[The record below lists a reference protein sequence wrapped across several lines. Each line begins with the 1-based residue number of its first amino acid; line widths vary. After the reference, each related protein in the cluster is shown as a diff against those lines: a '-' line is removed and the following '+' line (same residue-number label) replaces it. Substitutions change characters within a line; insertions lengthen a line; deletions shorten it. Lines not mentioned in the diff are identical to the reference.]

1 MKRRSAVLLSALLVL
16 LGSCF
21 DVYGSELMQG
31 GPEGYVFYYGLES
44 MQSDGSNRKKLCPLR
59 RSAVSFLEKIPLSSI
74 AKIKGCMDIATT

>member
-1 MKRRSAVLLSALLVL
+1 MLTLPVL

-44 MQSDGSNRKKLCPLR
+44 MQSDGGNRKKLLESIYLLVMLICLSR
-59 RSAVSFLEKIPLSSI
+59 RKAVSFL
-74 AKIKGCMDIATT
+74 

>member
-1 MKRRSAVLLSALLVL
+1 MKRRSILLLSTLPVL

-44 MQSDGSNRKKLCPLR
+44 IQSDGGNKKKLLESIYLPGYADLPLR
-59 RSAVSFLEKIPLSSI
+59 RKAVSFL
-74 AKIKGCMDIATT
+74 